1 MMLPAPGNAP
11 NDPPLRPG
19 PEELLAGYLAAQ
31 RARGAGNRRFSG
43 AARVFLRRW
52 PDPQVWA
59 AQPLPARGAANSST
73 RPLLNHLMLF
83 GYLRPGYD
91 YLLERRMPAVLREA
105 KGSPMAADLDTFLAA
120 TAELG
125 FTTKTAAGMASQIA
139 MRMLIQTGRRLVELT
154 EDDIAVFDAAM
165 GERETTRQ
173 RSFKHY
179 RAALRATRTVLYHL
193 GAPVVAPI
201 KDRPHLRGQSGRH
214 LTGVPE
220 AITRSLA
227 AYLECAAGTRTAST
241 VGNIDRRLGQF
252 ARFIAHADP
261 ALTSLAG
268 LDRQRHI
275 EPYLAAVAAARHPVT
290 AAPLSA
296 SERRSRILTVGRMI
310 DDIIEWG
317 WAEAPIHR
325 LIFPRDVPR
334 LPRALPRYLP
344 ADADRRLTAA
354 LHASPNRL
362 RADALLLLRATG
374 MRIGE
379 LIDLELDCVH
389 EVPGA
394 GAWLKVP
401 LGKLDTERMVPIDP
415 ETLELLDR
423 ITEHRSPGQPLRHP
437 RTGKSVDFLL
447 THQGRRVSDDT
458 LRNELTRAAAE
469 AGLTSA
475 TPHQLRHTYAT
486 ALVNSGVSLQ
496 ALMALLGHVSAEMSL
511 RYGRLFDAT
520 VRADYE
526 KALTLAKTRLGPVLP
541 GRTQLPIAEITGGK
555 SDWQQAPLIKARLS
569 GGYCLRT
576 AAQGAC
582 SYANIC
588 EHCPNLR
595 TDTTFLPILAAQRTD
610 AAALAADASARGW
623 TSEATRHHG
632 LVAQLDQLISQAESA

>member
-1 MMLPAPGNAP
+1 MTLPAHANAP
-11 NDPPLRPG
+11 SNQPGPG
-19 PEELLAGYLAAQ
+19 PEEELLDGYQTALA
-31 RARGAGNRRFSG
+31 ARGAGNSAFTTG
-43 AARVFLRRW
+43 ARGFLRRW
-52 PDPQVWA
+52 PDPQTWA
-59 AQPLPARGAANSST
+59 AQPLPARLAVNPST
-73 RPLLNHLMLF
+73 RPFLNHLMLF

-91 YLLERRMPAVLREA
+91 YLLERKLSAVLREA
-105 KGSPMAADLDTFLAA
+105 KFSPLGADLNRFLAA
-120 TAELG
+120 AAELG
-125 FTTKTAAGMASQIA
+125 FKSQQNAAMASQVTV
-139 MRMLIQTGRRLVELT
+139 RLLIQTGRPLVGLT
-154 EDDIAVFDAAM
+154 ESDLADFAAAV
-165 GERETTRQ
+165 GHREKVQ
-173 RSFKHY
+173 GRSFKHY
-179 RAALRATRTVLYHL
+179 RVALHAARTVLYHL
-193 GAPVVAPI
+193 GAPVTAAV
-201 KDRPHLRGQSGRH
+201 KHTVHLRWPWERH
-214 LTGVPE
+214 FVDVP
-220 AITRSLA
+220 TDVGRSLV
-227 AYLECAAGTRTAST
+227 AYLECAAGTRARST
-241 VGNIDRRLGQF
+241 VLGIAGRLAHF
-252 ARFIAHADP
+252 ARFVAHADP
-261 ALTSLAG
+261 ALTSLVE

-275 EPYLAAVAAARHPVT
+275 EPYLAEVATARNPRTGTV
-290 AAPLSA
+290 LSA

-310 DDIIEWG
+310 DDINEWG
-317 WAEAPIHR
+317 WAEAPNRR

-344 ADADRRLTAA
+344 ADADRRLAAA

-394 GAWLKVP
+394 GAWVKVP
-401 LGKLDTERMVPIDP
+401 LGKLDTERMVPVDS

-423 ITEHRSPGQPLRHP
+423 ITEHRSPGLPLRHP
-437 RTGKSVDFLL
+437 RTGKPVDFLL
-447 THQGRRVSDDT
+447 THQGRRVSRDT
-458 LRNELTRAAAE
+458 LSAELTRAATE
-469 AGLTSA
+469 AGLKSA

-526 KALTLAKTRLGPVLP
+526 KALTLAKSQLGPVLP
-541 GRTQLPIAEITGGK
+541 GRQQLPIVEVTGGIT
-555 SDWQQAPLIKARLS
+555 DWQHTPLIKARLS

-595 TDTTFLPILAAQRTD
+595 TDSTFLPILAAQRTD
-610 AAALAADASARGW
+610 AAALAADAKARGW
-623 TSEATRHHG
+623 TAEATRHHA
-632 LVAQLDQLISQAESA
+632 LVAQLDQLISQAEGT

>member
-1 MMLPAPGNAP
+1 MTLPAPVNAP
-11 NDPPLRPG
+11 SDPGRPG

-31 RARGAGNRRFSG
+31 RARDAGNRRFSG

-52 PDPQVWA
+52 PDPQAWA
-59 AQPLPARGAANSST
+59 AQSLPDRVAANSST

-83 GYLRPGYD
+83 GYLHPGYD
-91 YLLERRMPAVLREA
+91 YLLERRLQAVLREA
-105 KGSPMAADLDTFLAA
+105 KGSPMAADLNRFLAA
-120 TAELG
+120 AAELG
-125 FTTKTAAGMASQIA
+125 FTSKTAAGMASQIA

-165 GERETTRQ
+165 DEREATRQ

-193 GAPVVAPI
+193 GAPVAAPI

-214 LTGVPE
+214 LIGVPE

-227 AYLECAAGTRTAST
+227 AYLECAAGTRTSST
-241 VGNIDRRLGQF
+241 VDNIDRRLGQF

-261 ALTSLAG
+261 ALASLAG

-325 LIFPRDVPR
+325 LIFPRDIPR
-334 LPRALPRYLP
+334 LPRPLPRYLP
-344 ADADRRLTAA
+344 ADADRRLTGA

-423 ITEHRSPGQPLRHP
+423 ITEHRSPGQPLPHP
-437 RTGKSVDFLL
+437 RTGKRVDFLL
-447 THQGRRVSDDT
+447 THQGRRVSRDT
-458 LRNELTRAAAE
+458 LRNELTRAATE
-469 AGLTSA
+469 AGLKSA

-541 GRTQLPIAEITGGK
+541 GRTQLPIAEISGGTT
-555 SDWQQAPLIKARLS
+555 DWQQSPLIKARLS

-576 AAQGAC
+576 SAQGAC

-595 TDTTFLPILAAQRTD
+595 TDSTFLPILAAQRID
-610 AAALAADASARGW
+610 AAALAADAKARGW
-623 TSEATRHHG
+623 TAEATRHHA

>member
-1 MMLPAPGNAP
+1 MTLPAPVNAP
-11 NDPPLRPG
+11 SDPGRPG

-31 RARGAGNRRFSG
+31 RARDAGNRRFSG

-52 PDPQVWA
+52 PDPQAWA
-59 AQPLPARGAANSST
+59 AQSLPDRVAANSST

-83 GYLRPGYD
+83 GYLHPGYD
-91 YLLERRMPAVLREA
+91 YLLERRLQAVLREA
-105 KGSPMAADLDTFLAA
+105 KGSPMAADLNRFLAA
-120 TAELG
+120 AAELG
-125 FTTKTAAGMASQIA
+125 FTSKTAAGMASQIA

-165 GERETTRQ
+165 DEREATRQ

-193 GAPVVAPI
+193 GAPVAAPI

-214 LTGVPE
+214 LIGVPE

-227 AYLECAAGTRTAST
+227 AYLECAAGTRTSST
-241 VGNIDRRLGQF
+241 VDNIDRRLGQF

-261 ALTSLAG
+261 ALASLAG

-325 LIFPRDVPR
+325 LIFPRDIPR
-334 LPRALPRYLP
+334 LPRPLPRYLP
-344 ADADRRLTAA
+344 ADADRRLTGA

-423 ITEHRSPGQPLRHP
+423 ITEHRSPGQPLPHP
-437 RTGKSVDFLL
+437 RTGKPVDFLL
-447 THQGRRVSDDT
+447 THQ
-458 LRNELTRAAAE
+458 
-469 AGLTSA
+469 
-475 TPHQLRHTYAT
+475 
-486 ALVNSGVSLQ
+486 
-496 ALMALLGHVSAEMSL
+496 
-511 RYGRLFDAT
+511 
-520 VRADYE
+520 
-526 KALTLAKTRLGPVLP
+526 
-541 GRTQLPIAEITGGK
+541 
-555 SDWQQAPLIKARLS
+555 
-569 GGYCLRT
+569 
-576 AAQGAC
+576 
-582 SYANIC
+582 
-588 EHCPNLR
+588 
-595 TDTTFLPILAAQRTD
+595 
-610 AAALAADASARGW
+610 
-623 TSEATRHHG
+623 
-632 LVAQLDQLISQAESA
+632 